1 MSTAKGVAK
10 ECNKL
15 LSKGQKR
22 EQDVYDVYDAGD
34 FPRISIIVP

>member
-15 LSKGQKR
+15 LSKGHKQKR

-34 FPRISIIVP
+34 FPRYQ